1 MDCKNDLIS
10 IINNKTLMSSVSNY
24 VNPYNKYSN
33 ISSTTISSGSNVRIE
48 LTITKKYNDEQI
60 EEIDKVIDK
69 ELNTLNLNEMSDSE
83 KIKWAHDYLANKNS
97 YDEEGAQT
105 GKGNGFN
112 AYGAIVNDKAVCQGY
127 AEAMSLFLD
136 RFNIPNI
143 LVSSNTHVWNLIYIN
158 GEWKHLDVTWDDPIV
173 INGGSVV
180 LYDYYL
186 INNATLASLDENDNH
201 VFNSEYYLETIEE
214 E

>member
-1 MDCKNDLIS
+1 
-10 IINNKTLMSSVSNY
+10 
-24 VNPYNKYSN
+24 
-33 ISSTTISSGSNVRIE
+33 
-48 LTITKKYNDEQI
+48 
-60 EEIDKVIDK
+60 
-69 ELNTLNLNEMSDSE
+69 MSDSE

-97 YDEEGAQT
+97 YDEEGTQT
-105 GKGNGFN
+105 GKGDGFS
-112 AYGAIVNDKAVCQGY
+112 AYGAIVKDKAVCQGY

-143 LVSSNTHVWNLIYIN
+143 LVSSNTHVWNLVYVN
-158 GEWKHLDVTWDDPIV
+158 GKWKHLDVTWDDPIV

-186 INNATLASLDENDNH
+186 INNATLTSLDENDNH